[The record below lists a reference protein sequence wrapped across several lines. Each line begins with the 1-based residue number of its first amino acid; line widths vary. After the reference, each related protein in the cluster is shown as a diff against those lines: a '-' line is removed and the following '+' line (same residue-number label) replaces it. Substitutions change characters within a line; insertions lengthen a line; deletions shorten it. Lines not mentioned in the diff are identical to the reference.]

1 MATVAILGSG
11 NAGCTFA
18 AYLGKR
24 GHEVRLYDS
33 ARFEDNLTAIREQGG
48 MTLTGV
54 DTGYG
59 EIAMVTTDIK
69 EAIKGVEIIMVVVP
83 GFGHVPI
90 ARDIA
95 PYLKA
100 EQVVVLNPGAAFGA
114 LEFLN
119 TLRDNGNHEDVTIC
133 ETASNVFACRRT
145 GPTSVNLTGIK
156 DEMEIASIPCDR
168 IGDVVKK
175 LDVFFPG
182 TFRAQPNVIYTSL
195 SYNNMIIHPAG
206 ALLNMGRIEW
216 TKGDYDFYWEGCT
229 PGVCHNIEQVDA
241 ERLKVAESFGVKLID
256 FLEQNHEYYGHRER
270 KSIYEFFSVS
280 EVHGGIGPSAPSALT
295 HRYVTEDI
303 PYALV
308 AVSSVARAIGV
319 ETPVID
325 AMIAIASAANQ
336 QNYRESGRSLK
347 NLKLD
352 GLTKEQIFTRLTT
365 GK

>member
-24 GHEVRLYDS
+24 GHEVHLYDS
-33 ARFEDNLTAIREQGG
+33 PRFEGNLTAIKERGG
-48 MTLTGV
+48 MTLTGE

-59 EIAMVTTDIK
+59 EIAMVTTDIEK
-69 EAIKGVEIIMVVVP
+69 AIKNVEVIMVVVP
-83 GFGHVPI
+83 GFGHASI
-90 ARDIA
+90 AKDIA
-95 PYLKA
+95 PYL
-100 EQVVVLNPGAAFGA
+100 ETGQTVVLNPGAVFGA

-119 TLRDNGNHEDVTIC
+119 TLRENGNHKDVTIC

-168 IGDVVKK
+168 IESVVEK

-182 TFRAQPNVIYTSL
+182 IFQPQPNIIYTSL

-241 ERLKVAESFGVKLID
+241 ERLKVAESFGVKLVD

-280 EVHGGIGPSAPSALT
+280 EVHGGIGPSAPSSLK

-308 AVSSVARAIGV
+308 AVSSLAKSIGV
-319 ETPVID
+319 QTPVID
-325 AMIAIASAANQ
+325 ALIAIASAANQ
-336 QNYRESGRSLK
+336 EDYIETGRSMK
-347 NLKLD
+347 NLKLE
-352 GLTKEQIFTRLTT
+352 GMTKEQIFERLTT